1 MYNTKEK
8 EGEKE
13 GKLRRDLQINF
24 WAWLFE

>member
-8 EGEKE
+8 EGVKE
-13 GKLRRDLQINF
+13 GKLRQDLQINF